1 MNSFVYLKKILV
13 VYCMSI
19 FLWNHAYGADDKV
32 QIVFAGTT
40 VAGGHFETIKRE
52 FSNLISN
59 PVIDGV
65 KLRALVNQKIKKYKL
80 TFDLIDISGLNKKK
94 EYVEIE
100 NPLSFTVLIT
110 RATLFKDAYR
120 LKIKGT
126 EKEYVKYYF
135 DVGLS
140 AIFFTP
146 AANMDKIEYSIPVI
160 AEDILLGVSR
170 QDQIKNQFIKTYER
184 ALDILF
190 KRIEK
195 LNPRK
200 VKAKVVKITDRIAQ
214 INAGKKEGVRQG
226 YFIKFKRHGEGQVI
240 KVKKHSAYIK
250 FIKGELKKNDNVQI
264 NILRSEEDE
273 THQVVD
279 VEIISKNAK
288 KLFGKENNFKV
299 LCAQWF
305 SDYLSNRGGAIV
317 LPPKAGAA
325 YTVDAKK
332 SLISAYDLEGEHF
345 NFEIAGAK
353 NPIILAITGLNKKMV
368 TGSSINQIWIY
379 KAWVERNTNGK
390 KREVDE
396 FIKEEVIVGVKELD
410 DYQVFREVIQQTLA
424 KLAIN

>member
-1 MNSFVYLKKILV
+1 
-13 VYCMSI
+13 MSI
-19 FLWNHAYGADDKV
+19 FLWNHAYGADHKV

-40 VAGGHFETIKRE
+40 FAGGDFKTIKRE
-52 FSNLISN
+52 FSNLNSN
-59 PVIDGV
+59 PDDREE
-65 KLRALVNQKIKKYKL
+65 LRTLVQQKIKKHNL
-80 TFDLIDISGLNKKK
+80 PFDLINISGLNKKK

-110 RATLFKDAYR
+110 RATLFKDIYR

-126 EKEYVKYYF
+126 EKEYFKYYF

-146 AANMDKIEYSIPVI
+146 AANKDKIEYSIPVI
-160 AEDILLGVSR
+160 AEDILLGDFR
-170 QDQIKNQFIKTYER
+170 QDQIKKQFLKTYER

-200 VKAKVVKITDRIAQ
+200 VKAKVVKVTGRRAQ
-214 INAGKKEGVRQG
+214 INAGKEEGVLQG

-240 KVKKHSAYIK
+240 KVKKHSADIE
-250 FIKGELKKNDNVQI
+250 IVKGELKKNDIGQI
-264 NILRSEEDE
+264 EILKSEEDE
-273 THQVVD
+273 TYQVID

-288 KLFGKENNFKV
+288 KLFGKDNNFKV

-305 SDYLSNRGGAIV
+305 SDYLSDRGGAMV

-325 YTVDAKK
+325 YTVDAKR
-332 SLISAYDLEGEHF
+332 SLISAYGLEGDRF

-353 NPIILAITGLNKKMV
+353 NPIILTITGLNKKMV
-368 TGSSINQIWIY
+368 KGSSINQIWIY
-379 KAWVERNTNGK
+379 KAWVEGNTNGK